1 MRYDDMLNA
10 KKLAGEFIESVNQYQ
25 NMYGKKHRINEGV
38 FAEAS
43 PESGL
48 VRHWS
53 VILTRA
59 LAQMRKPWRVK

>member
-1 MRYDDMLNA
+1 MRYDDMLKA
-10 KKLAGEFIESVNQYQ
+10 KKRAGEFIESVNKYQ
-25 NMYGKKHRINEGV
+25 NRYWKKHRTNDGI

-53 VILTRA
+53 MILTRA
-59 LAQMRKPWRVK
+59 LAQMRKP